1 MRIAILGYDT
11 EGKSSFEYFARQGHE
26 LEIRDQSI
34 EVIVP
39 EGVPSVL
46 GDDYLKDL
54 DKFDVVVRT
63 AGLPPHKILAQNPSI
78 ANKITSQTNEFFKV
92 SPTRNIIGV
101 TGTKGKG
108 TTSTLITKMLEAAGY
123 HAQLGGNIGTP
134 PLALLP
140 ELTAESWVV
149 LELSSFQ
156 LSDIQAS
163 PHIGVCL
170 MVAPEHLNWHHSMDD
185 YAKAKA
191 NMFAHQTAEDI
202 AIYFSDSKVSHK
214 IVEAS
219 PAHKIP
225 YFATPGAVVENDIIT
240 INNQAI
246 CQVNEVK
253 LLGMHNWQ
261 NICAAVTAVW
271 QITQDVAAL
280 KTVLTTFAGL
290 PFRLEL
296 VRELDGV
303 RYYNDS
309 FGTTPET
316 AMVAV
321 QAFETPEI
329 VILGG
334 QGKGVPFDDLAKLI
348 AKRTNVKQVITIG
361 QTGPEIAQLLHKHDY
376 HTVTEG
382 AGTMPQIVAQA
393 QQLAEPGDVVLLST
407 ACASFDMF
415 KSYKDRGEQFTAAV
429 QALASTAQ

>member
-1 MRIAILGYDT
+1 MRIAIVGYDT
-11 EGKSSFEYFARQGHE
+11 EGKSSFEYFARLGHE

-34 EVIVP
+34 EVTVP
-39 EGVPSVL
+39 EGVASIL

-54 DKFDVVVRT
+54 DAFDLIVRT
-63 AGLPPHKILAQNPSI
+63 AGLPPHKILAENPNI
-78 ANKITSQTNEFFKV
+78 ASKITSQTNEFFKAT
-92 SPTRNIIGV
+92 PTQNIIGV

-108 TTSTLITKMLEAAGY
+108 TTSTLIAKMLEAAGY
-123 HAQLGGNIGTP
+123 HVQLGGNIGTP
-134 PLALLP
+134 PLTFLP
-140 ELTAESWVV
+140 QLTAQSWVV

-191 NMFAHQTAEDI
+191 NMFAHQTPDDI
-202 AIYFSDSKVSHK
+202 AIYFNDSKVSHK
-214 IVEAS
+214 IIEAS
-219 PAHKIP
+219 PARKIP
-225 YFATPGAVVENDIIT
+225 YFASPGAVVENDIIT
-240 INNQAI
+240 IDNHAI
-246 CQVNEVK
+246 CQVSELK

-261 NICAAVTAVW
+261 NVCAAITAVW
-271 QITQDVAAL
+271 QVTQDTEAL
-280 KTVLTTFAGL
+280 KSVLTSFEGL

-296 VRELDGV
+296 VRELNNV

-316 AMVAV
+316 AMVAI

-329 VILGG
+329 LILGG

-348 AKRTNVKQVITIG
+348 AKRTNVKHVITIG
-361 QTGPEIAQLLHKHDY
+361 QTGPEIAQLLHAHDY
-376 HTVTEG
+376 HAVSEG
-382 AGTMPQIVAQA
+382 ATTMPAIVAQA
-393 QQLAEPGDVVLLST
+393 QQLAEAGDVVLLST

-429 QALASTAQ
+429 QALA